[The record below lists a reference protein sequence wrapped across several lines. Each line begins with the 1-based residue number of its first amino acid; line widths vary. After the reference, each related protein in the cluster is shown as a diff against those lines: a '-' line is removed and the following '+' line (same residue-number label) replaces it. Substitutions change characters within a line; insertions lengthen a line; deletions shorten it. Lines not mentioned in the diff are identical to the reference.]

1 MYKKALIIL
10 LLTLNMSAW
19 AHLQGVVLDENGQ
32 PLVGANVYWA
42 ETNEGAASDENGMF
56 EVEPVRKTKQLVT
69 SYLGYRNDTLL
80 VQSRDFITIVLTPE
94 DELAEVEVVERRK
107 DVVRARYSA
116 FDVQTLGKGEL
127 CRAACCNLSESF
139 ETNAS
144 VDVAYTDAG
153 TGMHQIRMLGLS
165 GTYVQVLGE
174 NSPAVRGL
182 VGSYGMD
189 YVPGPWI
196 ESVQISKGT
205 ASVRNGY
212 EAITGQIN
220 FEFLK
225 PQTQNPLDISFN
237 ITDEF
242 HVELDAMGGWDI
254 PIPKDPMMGTLS
266 TSVMAHYHNGT
277 FTKDEDGDGFLDIP
291 QDQSL
296 NLLNRW
302 YYKNDGYS
310 FQWLMRGMHDD
321 RHSGQR
327 PSWNHPRQMP
337 QDPYLIELQADRV
350 EAMMKHGIMLDKE
363 SGMSIGI
370 VSNASFHRQHNLYG
384 PRLWHAEQVN
394 AYTNA
399 IWQNNW
405 EGGGNKDNDHQLAVG
420 ASVNYDRY
428 DERICFD
435 TLLLRE
441 GQGRD
446 SWLTNEVT
454 AGVFAEYTFKLE
466 DQLSMVAGVRA
477 DYSTRY
483 GWFMTPRLNIRYAP
497 WEWWTIR
504 GSVGLG
510 YRSPLAVADYAQY
523 LPTNRTWVMTDL
535 KQEQS
540 LNAGVTMSWDIP
552 LGSRSMQLTAEYYYT
567 RFLNGVVADQDS
579 SRYSITFFNLSDV
592 PGACAYSH
600 NAQIEATMEILKGWT
615 MTLAFRY
622 NDVKQTTYNAVAG
635 EYQLREK
642 VLQNRFKGL
651 ITTSYVTPKGG
662 WQFDVTAQFNGPGR
676 LYDGFK
682 IPDGNKQYYEK
693 DGAVYHTWYP
703 QLMAQVTKYFKHN
716 VSLYFGTANMTNFVQ
731 QNCILGDVVP
741 AGAQGAG
748 LIDSHSKDFD
758 ATTIWAPTTG
768 WSLYLG
774 LRWAMDKK

>member
-1 MYKKALIIL
+1 MKVKSLIL
-10 LLTLNMSAW
+10 LLSISVGAW
-19 AHLQGVVLDENGQ
+19 AHLQGIVVDEKGE
-32 PLVGANVYWA
+32 PLTGANVYWA
-42 ETNEGAASDENGMF
+42 ETTKGTSTDTGGLF
-56 EVEPVRKTKQLVT
+56 EIEPIRQTKVLVT
-69 SYLGYRNDTLL
+69 SYLGYKNDSLL
-80 VQSRDFITIVLTPE
+80 IQNRDFITIVMTP
-94 DELAEVEVVERRK
+94 DGELEEVEVVERRK
-107 DVVRARYSA
+107 DVVRARFSA
-116 FDVQTLGKGEL
+116 FDTQTLGKGEL

-139 ETNAS
+139 ETNVS

-182 VGSYGMD
+182 AGAYGMD

-205 ASVRNGY
+205 SSVRNGY

-220 FEFLK
+220 FEYLK
-225 PQTQNPLDISFN
+225 PQTQNPLEISFN

-242 HVELDAMGGWDI
+242 HVELDALGGWDI
-254 PIPKDPMMGTLS
+254 PIPDDPMMGTLS
-266 TSVMAHYHNGT
+266 TGVMAHYHDGT
-277 FTKDEDGDGFLDIP
+277 FTTDDDQNGFLDMP

-296 NLLNRW
+296 NVLNRW
-302 YYKNDGYS
+302 YYKNDTYS

-327 PSWNHPRQMP
+327 PSWNNPRQMP
-337 QDPYLIELQADRV
+337 QDPYQIELQADRV
-350 EAMMKHGIMLDKE
+350 EAMMKHGIMLDEE

-370 VSNASFHRQHNLYG
+370 VSNVSYHRQHNQYG
-384 PRLWHAEQVN
+384 LRDWNAKQVN

-405 EGGGNKDNDHQLAVG
+405 EGAGTVDNDHQLAVG
-420 ASVNYDRY
+420 ASINYDRY
-428 DERICFD
+428 NEQLLLD
-435 TLLLRE
+435 TLSS
-441 GQGRD
+441 GAKQGTT
-446 SWLTNEVT
+446 WLTNEVT
-454 AGVFAEYTFKLE
+454 AGLFAEYTAKVE
-466 DQLSMVAGVRA
+466 DHVTVVAGLRG
-477 DYSTRY
+477 DYSNRY
-483 GWFMTPRLNIRYAP
+483 GWFVTPRLNIRYAP
-497 WEWWTIR
+497 LEWWTLR

-510 YRSPLAVADYAQY
+510 YRSPLQVADFAQF
-523 LPTNRTWVMTDL
+523 LPSNRRWVMTDL
-535 KQEQS
+535 QQEKS
-540 LNAGVTMSWDIP
+540 LNAGASMTFDIP
-552 LGSRSMQLTAEYYYT
+552 IGSRTMQLSAEYYYT
-567 RFLNGVVADQDS
+567 TFLNGTIADQDS

-592 PGACAYSH
+592 PGARSFSH

-622 NDVKQTTYNAVAG
+622 NDVKQTTYNAQAG

-651 ITTSYVTPKGG
+651 ITTSYLTPKGG

-682 IPDGNKQYYEK
+682 IPEGNTQYYEK
-693 DGAVYHTWYP
+693 DGQVYHTWYP
-703 QLMAQVTKYFKHN
+703 QLMAQITKYFKHN
-716 VSLYFGTANMTNFVQ
+716 ISLYFGTDNMTDFVQ

-741 AGAQGAG
+741 EGQQGAG
-748 LIDSHSKDFD
+748 LIDSHSADFD
-758 ATTIWAPTTG
+758 AATIWAPTTG
-768 WSLYLG
+768 WSFYLG
-774 LRWAMDKK
+774 LRWALDK

>member
-1 MYKKALIIL
+1 MKVKSLIL
-10 LLTLNMSAW
+10 LLSISVGAW
-19 AHLQGVVLDENGQ
+19 AHLQGIVVDEKGE
-32 PLVGANVYWA
+32 PLTGANVYWA
-42 ETNEGAASDENGMF
+42 ETTKGTSTDTGGLF
-56 EVEPVRKTKQLVT
+56 EIEPIRQTKVLVT
-69 SYLGYRNDTLL
+69 SYLGYKNDSLL
-80 VQSRDFITIVLTPE
+80 IQNRDFITIVMTP
-94 DELAEVEVVERRK
+94 DGELEEVEVVERRK
-107 DVVRARYSA
+107 DVVRARFSA
-116 FDVQTLGKGEL
+116 FDTQTLGKGEL

-182 VGSYGMD
+182 AGAYGMD

-205 ASVRNGY
+205 SSVRNGY

-220 FEFLK
+220 FEYLK
-225 PQTQNPLDISFN
+225 PQTQNPLEISFN
-237 ITDEF
+237 ITNEF
-242 HVELDAMGGWDI
+242 HVELDALGGWDI
-254 PIPKDPMMGTLS
+254 PIPDDPMMGTLS
-266 TSVMAHYHNGT
+266 TGVMAHYHDGT
-277 FTKDEDGDGFLDIP
+277 FTTDDDQNGFLDMP

-296 NLLNRW
+296 NVLNRW
-302 YYKNDGYS
+302 YYKNDTYS

-327 PSWNHPRQMP
+327 PSWNNPRQMP

-350 EAMMKHGIMLDKE
+350 EAMMKHGIMLDEE

-370 VSNASFHRQHNLYG
+370 VSNVSYHRQHNQYG
-384 PRLWHAEQVN
+384 LRDWNAKQVN

-405 EGGGNKDNDHQLAVG
+405 EGAGTVDNDHQLAVG
-420 ASVNYDRY
+420 ASINYDRY
-428 DERICFD
+428 NEQLLLD
-435 TLLLRE
+435 TLSS
-441 GQGRD
+441 GAKQGTT
-446 SWLTNEVT
+446 WLTNEVT
-454 AGVFAEYTFKLE
+454 AGLFAEYTAKVE
-466 DQLSMVAGVRA
+466 DHVTVVAGLRG
-477 DYSTRY
+477 DYSNRY
-483 GWFMTPRLNIRYAP
+483 GWFVTPRLNIRYAP
-497 WEWWTIR
+497 LEWWTLR

-510 YRSPLAVADYAQY
+510 YRSPLQVADFAQF
-523 LPTNRTWVMTDL
+523 LPSNRRWVMTDL
-535 KQEQS
+535 QQEKS
-540 LNAGVTMSWDIP
+540 LNAGASMTFDIP
-552 LGSRSMQLTAEYYYT
+552 IGSRTMQLSAEYYYT
-567 RFLNGVVADQDS
+567 TFLNGTIADQDS

-592 PGACAYSH
+592 PGARSFSH

-622 NDVKQTTYNAVAG
+622 NDVKQTTYNAQAG

-651 ITTSYVTPKGG
+651 ITTSYLTPKGG

-682 IPDGNKQYYEK
+682 IPEGNTQYYEK
-693 DGAVYHTWYP
+693 DGQVYHTWYP
-703 QLMAQVTKYFKHN
+703 QLMAQITKYFKHN
-716 VSLYFGTANMTNFVQ
+716 ISLYFGTDNMTDFVQ

-741 AGAQGAG
+741 EGQQGAG
-748 LIDSHSKDFD
+748 LIDSHSADFD
-758 ATTIWAPTTG
+758 AATIWAPTTG
-768 WSLYLG
+768 WAFYLG
-774 LRWAMDKK
+774 LRWALDK